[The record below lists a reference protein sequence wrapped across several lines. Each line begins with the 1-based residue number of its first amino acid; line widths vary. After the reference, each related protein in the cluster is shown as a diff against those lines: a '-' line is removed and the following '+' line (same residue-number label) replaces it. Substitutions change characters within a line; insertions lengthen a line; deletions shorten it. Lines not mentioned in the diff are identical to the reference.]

1 MNEDEEWM
9 KMKNEW
15 RWMKIMDEWR
25 WMKMSNQWRWRINED
40 EDEGWMKMKNEWR
53 WRMNEDEAWMKMK
66 DCEIYSK
73 KNYDSFL
80 NIFHIFSYIYFV
92 QMIFFLGKGTNL
104 FYFILKHRDWVAMQ
118 CFRNVFKPF
127 LFWPKPRIFTF
138 LQSFYLFLNL
148 HRTFWH
154 SRFLSNLP
162 GWV

>member
-1 MNEDEEWM
+1 M
-9 KMKNEW
+9 
-15 RWMKIMDEWR
+15 MDEWR
-25 WMKMSNQWRWRINED
+25 WRMN
-40 EDEGWMKMKNEWR
+40 EDEGWMKMKHEWR
-53 WRMNEDEAWMKMK
+53 WRMNKDEACMKMKDEWRWRMNKDEAWMKMK
-66 DCEIYSK
+66 DCEIYSEK
-73 KNYDSFL
+73 KDDIFL
-80 NIFHIFSYIYFV
+80 NIFHIFSYIFCSDDL
-92 QMIFFLGKGTNL
+92 FLRKGRNL

>member
-1 MNEDEEWM
+1 MEMKNEWRWRMNEDEEWM

-25 WMKMSNQWRWRINED
+25 WMKMNNQWRWRINED
-40 EDEGWMKMKNEWR
+40 EDEGWIKMKHEWR
-53 WRMNEDEAWMKMK
+53 WKIVRFILRKIMTFFL
-66 DCEIYSK
+66 IYFI
-73 KNYDSFL
+73 YFL
-80 NIFHIFSYIYFV
+80 IYFV
-92 QMIFFLGKGTNL
+92 QMIFFSGKGRNL